1 MKLVKEFVKFVVKE
15 LGLKSLPTNIKFAG
29 SDYSAKHSTFG
40 TYNPETD
47 EIVIVKEN
55 RHPADVLR
63 TLAHELVHHKQRE
76 DGRVLDGED
85 GSNIENEANAVAG
98 QLMRK
103 FRYVHPEMFE
113 VFNVG
118 PWGFHTNMENK
129 LDEILRVAKTG
140 TAAKIDETYIDGFT
154 AKLLVTVIHK
164 LSPEN
169 KKKFMNESVDKMVTI
184 AYQMV
189 TKH

>member
-1 MKLVKEFVKFVVKE
+1 MKLAKEFVKFVVKE
-15 LGLKSLPTNIKFAG
+15 LDLKSLPTNIKFAG
-29 SDYSAKHSTFG
+29 NDYSAKHSTFG

-47 EIVIVKEN
+47 EIIIVKEN

-76 DGRVLDGED
+76 DGKVLDGED
-85 GSNIENEANAVAG
+85 GSDIENEANAVAG

-113 VFNVG
+113 VFNIG

-129 LDEILRVAKTG
+129 LNSILHTAKTG
-140 TAAKIDETYIDGFT
+140 EPTKIEETYIDGFT
-154 AKLLVTVIHK
+154 AKLLVTVIHN

-169 KKKFMNESVDKMVTI
+169 KEKFINESIDKMVSV
-184 AYQMV
+184 AYKMV
-189 TKH
+189 TK

>member
-1 MKLVKEFVKFVVKE
+1 MKLAKEFVKFVVKE
-15 LGLKSLPTNIKFAG
+15 LDLKSLPTNIKFAG
-29 SDYSAKHSTFG
+29 NDYSAKHSTFG
-40 TYNPETD
+40 KYNPETD
-47 EIVIVKEN
+47 EIIIVKEN

-76 DGRVLDGED
+76 DGKVLDGED

-98 QLMRK
+98 KLMRK

-118 PWGFHTNMENK
+118 PWEFHTNMENK
-129 LDEILRVAKTG
+129 LNSILHTAKTG
-140 TAAKIDETYIDGFT
+140 EPTKIEEIYIDGFT
-154 AKLLVTVIHK
+154 AKLLVTVIHN

-169 KKKFMNESVDKMVTI
+169 KEKFINESIDKMVSV
-184 AYQMV
+184 AYKMV
-189 TKH
+189 TK

>member
-1 MKLVKEFVKFVVKE
+1 MKLAKDFVKFVVAE
-15 LGLKSLPTNIKFAG
+15 LGLQSLPADIKFTG
-29 SDYSAKHSTFG
+29 NDYSANHYTFG

-47 EIVIVKEN
+47 EIIIVKEN

-85 GSNIENEANAVAG
+85 GSEIENEANAKAG
-98 QLMRK
+98 ELMRK
-103 FRYVHPEMFE
+103 FRYLHPEMFSE

-129 LDEILRVAKTG
+129 LGTILNVAKTG
-140 TAAKIDETYIDGFT
+140 VAEKIDETYIDGFT

-169 KKKFMNESVDKMVTI
+169 KQKFMNESVDKMVTV
-184 AYQMV
+184 AYKMV
-189 TKH
+189 TK